1 MRGVHAACAGVVD
14 YGRVKT
20 ELGRRKALDEVSDVE
35 AKLSLEK
42 ARRRAAAR
50 QCVDFPRSRAG
61 TRGRGRAA
69 GVDTARWIDS
79 LRDGEAANDDEALL
93 EAYTDTSVGCA
104 QCGKG
109 FVSKEYLA
117 QHVKSVHG
125 DVERKPTGLPMTVMR
140 NVGKQ
145 HSPRPKPQK
154 KKQWLFGPP

>member
-1 MRGVHAACAGVVD
+1 MDFREVALALAGAA
-14 YGRVKT
+14 
-20 ELGRRKALDEVSDVE
+20 
-35 AKLSLEK
+35 
-42 ARRRAAAR
+42 
-50 QCVDFPRSRAG
+50 
-61 TRGRGRAA
+61 RAA

-125 DVERKPTGLPMTVMR
+125 DVERKPTSLPTTVMR
-140 NVGKQ
+140 NVGK
-145 HSPRPKPQK
+145 HSPRPKSK
-154 KKQWLFGPP
+154 KKKLTKGVKLKIIILNQKVKKIIVNIEELESLQALQYTVL